1 MPIAKILFGI
11 AALACAVA
19 EGAILRSVMMQS
31 AQPPASSE
39 AATTPSSSRATEI
52 LWAVLPAI
60 ALGVLLVYSW
70 HAITR

>member
-1 MPIAKILFGI
+1 MSMAKVLFGI
-11 AALACAVA
+11 AAVACAVA
-19 EGAILRSVMMQS
+19 EGAILRSVLI
-31 AQPPASSE
+31 QPAR
-39 AATTPSSSRATEI
+39 PSGEPTAPPSPRAIEI